1 LRLRLTIGRKI
12 LGASILAGLG
22 VLAAGTSGWIVEA
35 LGLGDGA
42 AVGALLGLLIGLAVA
57 SSGLFVSRMVGG
69 AVDETLG
76 EVARVRE
83 AVAAGRLSTRG
94 DAQRIDPEF
103 RPIVLAMNE
112 TIDAFALPFDKV
124 LVGIERISRGDLP
137 EHLTER
143 FHGDLDRQR
152 NALNAV
158 IEVVIRRNTDL
169 KTLIEAASEGR
180 LDARAEVSRYPGYNG
195 VMMGRINTLLD
206 AVTKP
211 IGIAADR
218 IRRHAA
224 GEQTPLIEEDLRG
237 RFAELKESVNALIEV
252 SRQRNADLKALVA
265 AASEGRLDFRADA
278 SRYTGQNGQLIADVN
293 AMMEKLVEPVRAAA
307 QTIDRLARGETPP
320 PLDGR
325 YAGEFGVLVANLN
338 RCVQVIHALLE
349 EVNVVIQAGRAGNLG
364 RRADAARVPGDYGRI
379 LQGVNETVGA
389 ITAPLVEA
397 ASVLASYAARDLRAR
412 MTEEYAGDHAQLK
425 QVVNATG
432 AALDTAIAQVV
443 ESVAQIQ
450 SASEQ
455 IAASSQ
461 AVAAGASR
469 QAGALG
475 TTNVRLAD
483 VAAAGRR
490 TSDEAQ
496 QAEALAHAAQSAAD
510 RGSAALG
517 RMNGAIEQI
526 RGAAESTSQI
536 IKDINDIAF
545 QTNLLALNA
554 AVEAA
559 RAGEAGRGF
568 AVVAEEVRS
577 LALRAKE
584 AATKTEALI
593 RQSVKQ
599 AAEGEEV
606 ARAVAATFD
615 EIRAGVTKVATIV
628 QEINGSA
635 REQAGGLEKISRA
648 MADVDAV
655 TQQNAASAEESS
667 SVAAELS
674 TQSGHLSELVAAF
687 QTDTAPALSPRGG
700 ASLRRLP

>member
-1 LRLRLTIGRKI
+1 MELRLTIRRKI
-12 LGASILAGLG
+12 LTSSILAGTG
-22 VLAAGTSGWIVEA
+22 VLAIGASGWIAEE
-35 LGLGDGA
+35 LGLGGGTTLPA
-42 AVGALLGLLIGLAVA
+42 FLGLLLGLLVA
-57 SSGLFVSRMVGG
+57 FSGVLVSRMVGG

-76 EVARVRE
+76 EADRVRE
-83 AVAAGRLSTRG
+83 AVAAGKLTVRG
-94 DAQRIDPEF
+94 DPGRIDPEF
-103 RPIVLAMNE
+103 RPIILALNE
-112 TIDAFALPFDKV
+112 TIDAFALPFDKI

-152 NALNAV
+152 NALNGV
-158 IEVVIRRNTDL
+158 IDVVIRRNTDI
-169 KTLIEAASEGR
+169 KTLIEAASAGR
-180 LDARAEVSRYPGYNG
+180 LEVRAEVSRYPGYNG
-195 VMMGRINTLLD
+195 VLMGRINTLLD

-211 IGIAADR
+211 IEVAADR

-224 GEQTPLIEEDLRG
+224 GEQTPLIEADWRG
-237 RFAELKESVNALIEV
+237 RFAELKESVNQLIEV
-252 SRQRNADLKALVA
+252 SRQRNADLKTLVA
-265 AASEGRLDFRADA
+265 AVSEGRLDVRADP

-293 AMMEKLVEPVRAAA
+293 AMMERLVQPIRRAA

-320 PLDGR
+320 AVEER
-325 YAGEFGVLVANLN
+325 YAGEFGVLVENLN
-338 RCVQVIHALLE
+338 RCVQVIHTLLE
-349 EVNVVIQAGRAGNLG
+349 EVDVVILAGRAGNLG
-364 RRADAARVPGDYGRI
+364 RRADAGRVPGDYGRI
-379 LQGVNETVGA
+379 LRGVNETVDA
-389 ITAPLVEA
+389 ITSPLVEA
-397 ASVLASYAARDLRAR
+397 ASVLASFAARDLRAR
-412 MTEEYAGDHAQLK
+412 MTEDYAGDHAQLK

-432 AALDTAIAQVV
+432 AALDEAIAHVV

-455 IAASSQ
+455 IASSSQ

-475 TTNVRLAD
+475 STNVRLSD

-496 QAEALAHAAQSAAD
+496 QAEALAHSAQGAAD

-517 RMNGAIEQI
+517 QMNGAIEKIQA
-526 RGAAESTSQI
+526 AAESTSQI

-584 AATKTEALI
+584 AATKTEGLI
-593 RQSVKQ
+593 RESVKQ

-606 ARAVAATFD
+606 AKAVAATFD
-615 EIRAGVTKVATIV
+615 EIRAGVAKVATIV

-648 MADVDAV
+648 MADVDQV

-674 TQSGHLSELVAAF
+674 TQSGQLSELVAAF
-687 QTDTAPALSPRGG
+687 QTDSTP
-700 ASLRRLP
+700 RLPPARR

>member
-1 LRLRLTIGRKI
+1 VRLRLTIRRKI
-12 LGASILAGLG
+12 LASSVLAGLG
-22 VLAAGTSGWIVEA
+22 VVFVGASGWLADAI
-35 LGLGDGA
+35 GLGGGTAIGALVGFVVGA
-42 AVGALLGLLIGLAVA
+42 AVAL
-57 SSGLFVSRMVGG
+57 SGILVSRMVGG

-76 EVARVRE
+76 EVARVRD
-83 AVAAGRLSTRG
+83 AVAAGKLTIRG

-103 RPIVLAMNE
+103 RPIVLALNE
-112 TIDAFALPFDKV
+112 TIDAFAGPFDKI

-137 EHLTER
+137 EHVTER

-158 IEVVIRRNTDL
+158 IDVVIRRNTDI
-169 KTLIEAASEGR
+169 KTLIEAASQGR
-180 LDARAEVSRYPGYNG
+180 LDVRAEVARYPGYNG
-195 VMMGRINTLLD
+195 VMMGRINALLD

-211 IGIAADR
+211 IEIAADR

-224 GEQTPLIEEDLRG
+224 GEQTPLIVDDLRG

-252 SRQRNADLKALVA
+252 SHQRNADLQLLVD

-278 SRYTGQNGQLIADVN
+278 SRYPGQNGQLIASVN
-293 AMMEKLVEPVRAAA
+293 AMMEKLVAPVRHAA
-307 QTIDRLARGETPP
+307 QTIDKLARGETPP
-320 PLDGR
+320 QLEGR

-338 RCVQVIHALLE
+338 RCVQVIHTLLE
-349 EVNVVIQAGRAGNLG
+349 QVDVVIQAGRAGNLG
-364 RRADAARVPGDYGRI
+364 SRADAGSVPGDYGRI
-379 LQGVNETVGA
+379 LRGVNETVDA
-389 ITAPLVEA
+389 ITSPLVEA
-397 ASVLASYAARDLRAR
+397 ASVLASFAARDLRAR
-412 MTEEYAGDHAQLK
+412 MTEDYAGDHAQLK

-432 AALDTAIAQVV
+432 TALDSAIAQVV

-455 IAASSQ
+455 IASSSH

-475 TTNVRLAD
+475 TTNVRLSD
-483 VAAAGRR
+483 IAAAGRR

-496 QAEALAHAAQSAAD
+496 QAEALAHSAQGAAD

-517 RMNGAIEQI
+517 QMNGAIGKI
-526 RGAAESTSQI
+526 RSAAERTSQI

-593 RQSVKQ
+593 RESVKQ
-599 AAEGEEV
+599 TAEGEQV
-606 ARAVAATFD
+606 ARDVAAMFD
-615 EIRAGVTKVATIV
+615 EIRTGVAKVATIV

-648 MADVDAV
+648 MAEVDQV

-674 TQSGHLSELVAAF
+674 TQSGQLSDLVAAF
-687 QTDTAPALSPRGG
+687 QTDATP
-700 ASLRRLP
+700 RLPPARR